1 MAKST
6 STRNS
11 NTWETGTC
19 KRPEQEATPPSE
31 RVGPRAKESPRAAV
45 NISPHSSVGRAV
57 RAGVRLVPPSGRRL
71 PLRRAR
77 GARWARGALVK
88 AVWSRDT
95 RIDGGRMRERR
106 TQLKLRRTGG
116 AILQRNAA
124 QHRCARSHSEDGGSG
139 NPFAFSRGGQ
149 AEFLLISGQHVG
161 HV

>member
-1 MAKST
+1 MNRHVYYPHFSIVELPRFGMRLYTTRSGESGEHNDIST
-6 STRNS
+6 SN
-11 NTWETGTC
+11 
-19 KRPEQEATPPSE
+19 
-31 RVGPRAKESPRAAV
+31 
-45 NISPHSSVGRAV
+45 VGRTTV
-57 RAGVRLVPPSGRRL
+57 DFPQGIRAGVRPVPPSGRRL

-149 AEFLLISGQHVG
+149 AEFLLISGQQVG